1 MRVPPSW
8 FCCMYEG
15 TVDMLTVSW
24 RSFQS
29 SSSGAASSME
39 PTQMMDSL
47 EMMDW
52 QGSTLGFCRAL
63 GAMAALKRSILRAQR
78 LKVATPS
85 ELTCKETKKLIFRGG
100 TAVMVRA
107 EDRGN
112 KPFSQTFRD
121 SFLVILYFPP
131 STCSP
136 PDTARAD
143 RTGLQ
148 ATS

>member
-15 TVDMLTVSW
+15 TVGRLTVSW

-39 PTQMMDSL
+39 PTQMIDSL

-52 QGSTLGFCRAL
+52 QGSTFGFCKAL

-78 LKVATPS
+78 LNVAMPR
-85 ELTCKETKKLIFRGG
+85 EVTCK
-100 TAVMVRA
+100 
-107 EDRGN
+107 
-112 KPFSQTFRD
+112 
-121 SFLVILYFPP
+121 
-131 STCSP
+131 
-136 PDTARAD
+136 
-143 RTGLQ
+143 
-148 ATS
+148 